1 MVLGPTLAIPSS
13 IIVESFTDYV
23 SDLER
28 QTLKAALAS
37 STPFSSALTSDL
49 VNVLSRFGC
58 RQIPTYL
65 NLQTL
70 VEQAA
75 RCEFCVK
82 PAAALALVHS
92 GIPNN
97 HKAFWENMSA
107 SDLHALYYCLSVSP
121 SKVISMLEICP
132 PTNDLESRVTN

>member
-1 MVLGPTLAIPSS
+1 MILGPTLAIPSS

-28 QTLKAALAS
+28 QMLKAALAS
-37 STPFSSALTSDL
+37 STPFSSAVTCDL

-58 RQIPTYL
+58 RQIPTHL

-97 HKAFWENMSA
+97 HSFLGEYECFRCTCTI
-107 SDLHALYYCLSVSP
+107 LLPVC
-121 SKVISMLEICP
+121 
-132 PTNDLESRVTN
+132 